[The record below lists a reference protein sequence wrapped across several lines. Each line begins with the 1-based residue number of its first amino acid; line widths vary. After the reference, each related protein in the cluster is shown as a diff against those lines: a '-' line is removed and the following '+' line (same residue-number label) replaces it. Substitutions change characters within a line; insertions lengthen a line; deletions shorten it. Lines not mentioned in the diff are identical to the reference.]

1 MNSFRRFNGRS
12 GFRYEAAGGAG
23 GSGIAGKAPLQEKPI
38 PTPTAI
44 ANEVSFHRMPRQA
57 LNLQPDAGIAK
68 TLFCIGRLINDD
80 YESLSAYMSEMM
92 KYFERAKRCSVY
104 LGAKREVGG
113 KKTTILEHHL
123 TVHTNGDVRTE
134 SLGKKES
141 VTDRNNPLMR
151 SYRQKKPRLIDY
163 REGMEIIFRNL
174 DRESDRCDV
183 YAANNGLF
191 EEAVAVV
198 PFYYREKNKPYGVIV
213 IEGDLRCKGS
223 EKTGFTKVYY
233 SAKAAILAGMQTA
246 FVFTQKFDWTTRFP
260 GKRDF
265 EIDFKRSI
273 RSLSKRKSRGPQ
285 STFFILIDL
294 DRFKS
299 INDNYGYLNGDVVLR
314 MAANEIENSLRFGDR
329 LRPGDRYFRWGGEE
343 FAVLAENLALA
354 EVFII
359 AERIRRKIKEMKVN
373 IGGEELSVTCSVGL
387 VDIATVLDK
396 IDAKSEAS
404 YKPVFDRCNR
414 LLKLA
419 KESGRDRV
427 AFYDPVTGEPKFL
440 NESC

>member
-1 MNSFRRFNGRS
+1 MNSFRTFNGKNGVR
-12 GFRYEAAGGAG
+12 FEAAGRAG
-23 GSGIAGKAPLQEKPI
+23 GRGIAGKAPMQEKPV

-44 ANEVSFHRMPRQA
+44 ANEVSFHRMPKPEVD
-57 LNLQPDAGIAK
+57 LQPDAGIAK
-68 TLFCIGRLINDD
+68 TLFSIARLINDD
-80 YESLSAYMSEMM
+80 YHSLSAYISEMM
-92 KYFERAKRCSVY
+92 KYFEGAKSCSIY
-104 LGAKREVGG
+104 LGANREIARKR
-113 KKTTILEHHL
+113 TIVLEHHI
-123 TVHTNGDVRTE
+123 TVHTNGDVKTE

-141 VTDRNNPLMR
+141 VLDKKNPLLR
-151 SYRQKKPRLIDY
+151 SYNQKKPRLIDY
-163 REGMEIIFRNL
+163 KEGMEIIFRNL

-265 EIDFKRSI
+265 EIDFKKNI
-273 RSLSKRKSRGPQ
+273 RQLSKKKSKTGIE
-285 STFFILIDL
+285 STYFILIDL

-299 INDNYGYLNGDVVLR
+299 INDTYGYLNGDVVLR
-314 MAANEIENSLRFGDR
+314 MAAGEIENSLREGDR
-329 LRPGDRYFRWGGEE
+329 LRPGDKYFRWGGEE
-343 FAVLAENLALA
+343 FAILAEDMALA
-354 EVFII
+354 EAFIV
-359 AERIRRKIKEMKVN
+359 AERIRKKIKEMKVN
-373 IGGEELSVTCSVGL
+373 VGDKEISVTCSIGL
-387 VDIATVLDK
+387 VDIATMLDK
-396 IDAKSEAS
+396 IDVKGEAS
-404 YKPVFDRCNR
+404 KPVFEKCNR
-414 LLKLA
+414 LLKMA

-440 NESC
+440 NESG